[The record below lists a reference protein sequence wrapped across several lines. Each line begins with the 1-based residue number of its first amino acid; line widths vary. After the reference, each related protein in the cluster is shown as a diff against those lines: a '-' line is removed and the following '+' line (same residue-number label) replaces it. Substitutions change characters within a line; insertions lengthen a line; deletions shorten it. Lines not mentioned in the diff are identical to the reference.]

1 MSLRPGAEIVGR
13 RASMSKRG
21 ALAKYFLS
29 ATWLVR
35 NGYQFLNDLD
45 GETMISRTDNLRDPY
60 DGK

>member
-1 MSLRPGAEIVGR
+1 
-13 RASMSKRG
+13 MSKWG
-21 ALAKYFLS
+21 ALATDFSS
-29 ATWLVR
+29 ATWIVR